1 MNIQPGERLDE
12 IGFGGLRLIQKPTD
26 FCYGVDA
33 VLLAD
38 FAAGIS
44 KKQNTIID
52 LGTGTGVIPIILSHK
67 TSAEQIYGVEIQQD
81 SYERALRNVKINGL
95 DDRLEMVCCN
105 VRDIRNFVRSGFDV
119 VTANPPYMEMGSSI
133 INDITAKTIARHEI
147 HANIEDFI
155 AAAEFLLGDRGELF
169 MVHRPSRLA
178 DIMYYARKHRL
189 EPKTMRLVCPKQ
201 GQAANIV
208 LIHCIKNAGR
218 ELRLMDNLYVYNQD
232 GTYTD
237 EIQQIYERA

>member
-1 MNIQPGERLDE
+1 MNIQPDERLDE
-12 IGFGGLRLIQKPTD
+12 IGFGGLRLIQKPAD

-52 LGTGTGVIPIILSHK
+52 LGTGTGIIPVILSHK
-67 TSAEQIYGVEIQQD
+67 TSAEKICGVEIQQD

-95 DDRLEMVCCN
+95 EDRLEMVCCN
-105 VRDIRNFVRSGFDV
+105 VRDIREFVRGGFDM
-119 VTANPPYMEMGSSI
+119 VTANPPYMEMGSAI
-133 INDITAKTIARHEI
+133 TNDITAKTIARHEI

-155 AAAEFLLGDRGELF
+155 AAAEFLLGDRGEFF

-189 EPKTMRLVCPKQ
+189 EPKTMRLVCPRQ

-208 LIHCIKNAGR
+208 LIHFIKNAGR
-218 ELRLMDNLYVYNQD
+218 ELKLMEDLYVYNQD

-237 EIQQIYERA
+237 QIQRIYERA